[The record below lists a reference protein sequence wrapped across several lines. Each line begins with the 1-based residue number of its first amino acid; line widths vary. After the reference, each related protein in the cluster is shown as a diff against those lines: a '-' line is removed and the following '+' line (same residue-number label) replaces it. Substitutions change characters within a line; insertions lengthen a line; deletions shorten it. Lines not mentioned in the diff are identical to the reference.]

1 MIILLVKTLRSLKE
15 KCISLAITAI
25 AILAMSGFA
34 FNSFSLDGAGGAA
47 TAQFEPGNETATTEP
62 LDISDFGIPLPNW
75 TGSILTSDALLD
87 NVEVGLLNAT
97 QAATDKVGEG
107 SMAVESS
114 LRTERGY
121 LVWIVQVIDPE
132 KTLHQVIVDPSTGN
146 VLEDVAM
153 NETLLDDELVAE
165 DLVADDFFSPTG

>member
-1 MIILLVKTLRSLKE
+1 
-15 KCISLAITAI
+15 
-25 AILAMSGFA
+25 MSGFGL
-34 FNSFSLDGAGGAA
+34 NSFSLDGAGGAA
-47 TAQFEPGNETATTEP
+47 MAQFEPGNETGPTEP
-62 LDISDFGIPLPNW
+62 PDISDFGIPLPNW
-75 TGSILTSDALLD
+75 TGSILISDALLD

-121 LVWIVQVIDPE
+121 LVWTVQVIDPE
-132 KTLHQVIVDPSTGN
+132 KILHQVIVDPSTGN

-153 NETLLDDELVAE
+153 NETLLDDDLVAE
-165 DLVADDFFSPTG
+165 DLVADDFFSPIG

>member
-1 MIILLVKTLRSLKE
+1 M
-15 KCISLAITAI
+15 
-25 AILAMSGFA
+25 
-34 FNSFSLDGAGGAA
+34 
-47 TAQFEPGNETATTEP
+47 AQFEPGNETGPTEP
-62 LDISDFGIPLPNW
+62 PPITDFGIALPNW

-107 SMAVESS
+107 SIAVESS

-121 LVWIVQVIDPE
+121 LVWVVQVIDPE

-153 NETLLDDELVAE
+153 NETLLDD
-165 DLVADDFFSPTG
+165 DLVADDFFGLTG

>member
-15 KCISLAITAI
+15 KHISLAITVI

-34 FNSFSLDGAGGAA
+34 FNSFSLDSAGGAA
-47 TAQFEPGNETATTEP
+47 MAQFEPGNETATTEP
-62 LDISDFGIPLPNW
+62 LDISDFGVPLPNW

-121 LVWIVQVIDPE
+121 LVWVVQVIDPE
-132 KTLHQVIVDPSTGN
+132 KTLHRVIVDPSTGKI
-146 VLEDVAM
+146 LDDVAM

-165 DLVADDFFSPTG
+165 DLVADEFFSPTG